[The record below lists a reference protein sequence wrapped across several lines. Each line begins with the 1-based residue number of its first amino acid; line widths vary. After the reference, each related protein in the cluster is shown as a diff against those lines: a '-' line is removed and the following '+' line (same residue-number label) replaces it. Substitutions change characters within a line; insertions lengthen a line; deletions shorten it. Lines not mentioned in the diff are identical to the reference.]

1 MLQILFCLTVII
13 TAVYSD
19 CCPNESLTKCAG
31 DKTDDV
37 DCHLENYGIYCCNEN
52 VKDSIALFANDS
64 LRIVRLNCLLLLLY
78 VHYFV
83 LQLQK
88 IQHLEDHGSAGHL
101 NISNKTIDFLLHNF
115 TSICKRYTK
124 VMATKHQLQHC
135 MFKNSDETLN
145 TNLTDAVIHL
155 ETAAFRLQHIQVS
168 NLVLIIYIRTL
179 FKLQKLHTNRPC
191 LEFTATQYQSIY
203 YSKYNINSIE
213 ASLEEW
219 ANTTENC
226 CGRWNKYN

>member
-19 CCPNESLTKCAG
+19 CCKLLDKCG
-31 DKTDDV
+31 NKTDDV

-52 VKDSIALFANDS
+52 VEESIAKFADDS
-64 LRIVRLNCLLLLLY
+64 NIIVRLNCLLLLLY

-88 IQHLEDHGSAGHL
+88 IKDLEDHDFTDDL
-101 NISNKTIDFLLHNF
+101 NISNETIDFLLDNF

-124 VMATKHQLQHC
+124 VMATKHQLQHD
-135 MFKNSDETLN
+135 MFNNSDEPLN

-155 ETAAFRLQHIQVS
+155 ETAAFRLQNIQVS
-168 NLVLIIYIRTL
+168 NLILIIYICTL

-191 LEFTATQYQSIY
+191 LEFTTRQYQSIY
-203 YSKYNINSIE
+203 NSKYNITSIKD
-213 ASLEEW
+213 SLVEW
-219 ANTTENC
+219 LSTTNNC
-226 CGRWNKYN
+226 CGRWNDYN

>member
-13 TAVYSD
+13 TAAYSD
-19 CCPNESLTKCAG
+19 CCPNVSLTKC
-31 DKTDDV
+31 DKIDDV
-37 DCHLENYGIYCCNEN
+37 DCHLENYSVYCCNDN
-52 VKDSIALFANDS
+52 VKDSIALFADDS

-101 NISNKTIDFLLHNF
+101 NISNETIGFIIQNF

-124 VMATKHQLQHC
+124 VMATKHHLQHY
-135 MFKNSDETLN
+135 MFNNTDETLN
-145 TNLTDAVIHL
+145 TNLTDAIIHL

-168 NLVLIIYIRTL
+168 NLILIIYIHTL

-191 LEFTATQYQSIY
+191 LEFTARQYQSIY
-203 YSKYNINSIE
+203 YNSKYNIKSIE
-213 ASLEEW
+213 ASIIPW
-219 ANTTENC
+219 ASTIKNC
-226 CGRWNKYN
+226 CGQWNKYN